1 MNTESNGPV
10 NRKPDIFVAGSP
22 RSGTTILQK
31 TLCNSQFTNPM
42 LGEAQHFFNL
52 VQAYDSAVNL
62 FDTKT
67 KFYFTKDELFQYH
80 KEISGDYFIRL
91 RSKFDQNTRL
101 VMKCPGYSKFFPR
114 LINLVPHSQFVMIIR
129 DTLDIVASHIEV
141 GERQRA
147 ANETNEFPREQIRH
161 IASRINSIYFP
172 IIRNKELFG
181 NRLIIIRYEKFVS
194 GDEAIRRLAKFL
206 NLPDLTSVYKEK
218 YSGLRNFQSDSDK
231 AFYSKHWE
239 QDITNSRIGRHKE
252 ILTPQEIDT
261 VKKTTKSLRNMF
273 GYT

>member
-1 MNTESNGPV
+1 MNIENNKPE
-10 NRKPDIFVAGSP
+10 NRNPDIFVAGSP

-31 TLCNSQFTNPM
+31 TLCGSQHTNPM
-42 LGEAQHFFNL
+42 AGEAQHFFNL
-52 VQAYDSAVNL
+52 LQAYDSAVKL

-67 KFYFTKDELFQYH
+67 KFYFTREELFQYH
-80 KEISGDYFIRL
+80 KEMATDYLDRF

-114 LINLVPHSQFVMIIR
+114 LIDLVPHSQFVMIVR

-141 GERQRA
+141 GERQKEA
-147 ANETNEFPREQIRH
+147 KEINEFPRENIRH
-161 IASRINSIYFP
+161 IADRINSIYFP

-181 NRLIIIRYEKFVS
+181 DRLIVIRYEKFVS
-194 GDEAIRRLAKFL
+194 EDKPIKKLSNLL
-206 NLPDLTSVYKEK
+206 NLPDLTREPEEK
-218 YSGLRNFQSDSDK
+218 YDGLRNFKRDSDK

-239 QDITNSRIGRHKE
+239 QNITNSRIGRHRD

-261 VKKTTKSLRNMF
+261 VKKVTKSLRDMF